1 VTDRRHLLGLEHL
14 DRAEILAILDDAEND
29 LARLKHDRRPSDELA
44 GVTIL
49 LAFFEDSTRTRIAF
63 ELAARRLGAVVASVA
78 SGGLSLSKGET
89 LIDTL
94 RIFEA
99 NGTDIV
105 VVRHASSGVP
115 AFLSQHIGMGIVN
128 GGDGTHEHPT
138 QGLLD
143 LMTLRQVWRGD
154 FANRRVAIVGDI
166 AHSRVARS
174 AIFGLGKL
182 GVAVT
187 VAGPSTLIPAA
198 VEGLG
203 CTLAPTVED
212 AVLGADAVMALRIQ
226 RERMDRGLLP
236 SLSEYARGW
245 GINAARVA
253 LMKPEAVVMHP
264 GPVNRGLELAVDV
277 VDGPRSVVL
286 QQVENGMGVRT
297 AVLRRS
303 ARALKER
310 A

>member
-1 VTDRRHLLGLEHL
+1 MPSPTRQA
-14 DRAEILAILDDAEND
+14 RA
-29 LARLKHDRRPSDELA
+29 HQ
-44 GVTIL
+44 
-49 LAFFEDSTRTRIAF
+49 
-63 ELAARRLGAVVASVA
+63 
-78 SGGLSLSKGET
+78 
-89 LIDTL
+89 IDTL

-182 GVAVT
+182 GVPVT
-187 VAGPSTLIPAA
+187 VAGPATLIPAG

-203 CTLAPTVED
+203 VTLAPTVSVIEE
-212 AVLGADAVMALRIQ
+212 AMVRV
-226 RERMDRGLLP
+226 
-236 SLSEYARGW
+236 SLAMKVSVTSPFTAR
-245 GINAARVA
+245 N
-253 LMKPEAVVMHP
+253 
-264 GPVNRGLELAVDV
+264 
-277 VDGPRSVVL
+277 SVFWMSSV
-286 QQVENGMGVRT
+286 
-297 AVLRRS
+297 
-303 ARALKER
+303 K
-310 A
+310 